1 MNLGGDTMHQ
11 PQIAHGPPVA
21 QPQGWRTFRHF
32 AYVDRP
38 FRDVRR
44 WIAASPHRILA
55 APAGSTGDGPPAVS
69 ELRVRRAGLDLTR
82 DVRMVVGD
90 IQIGIHSARLPLRWE
105 DAARPGFFP
114 VVDATLEV
122 APVRAGRHAMTQLGL
137 FGQYRPPFGRLGA
150 LADSLAGQRIVLES
164 IERFLD
170 DLVDRFQADLPEPE
184 PAPEDGGAG
193 TGASE
198 HAGWHRI
205 VLPVEAL
212 DRRPGGAA
220 ALAQQFLDEP
230 GVVDASVNPASG
242 LAVID
247 YDATACSVGR
257 LLSRV
262 EIEE

>member
-1 MNLGGDTMHQ
+1 MPLQ
-11 PQIAHGPPVA
+11 QIAHDPQVT

-32 AYVDRP
+32 AYVNRP

-44 WIAASPHRILA
+44 LIAASPQLILTD
-55 APAGSTGDGPPAVS
+55 PSGSTGDGPPAVA

-82 DVRMVVGD
+82 DVRMVIGD
-90 IQIGIHSARLPLRWE
+90 IQIGIRSARLPVRWE
-105 DAARPGFFP
+105 DATRPGLFP
-114 VVDATLEV
+114 LVDATLEA

-137 FGQYRPPFGRLGA
+137 FGQYRPPFGRVGA

-170 DLVDRFQADLPEPE
+170 DLVERFQAQLQEPE
-184 PAPEDGGAG
+184 PAPEDGGGG

-198 HAGWHRI
+198 HAGRRRRI
-205 VLPVEAL
+205 VLSVEAL

-220 ALAQQFLDEP
+220 GLALQLLGEP
-230 GVVDASVNPASG
+230 GVIDASVNPASG
-242 LAVID
+242 LAVVD

-257 LLSRV
+257 LLRRV
-262 EIEE
+262 ETEE

>member
-1 MNLGGDTMHQ
+1 MHQ
-11 PQIAHGPPVA
+11 PQIIHDPQVA
-21 QPQGWRTFRHF
+21 QAQGWRNFRHF

-44 WIAASPHRILA
+44 LIAASPQQILA
-55 APAGSTGDGPPAVS
+55 DPSGSTGEGPPAVS
-69 ELRVRRAGLDLTR
+69 ALRVRRAGFDLTR

-90 IQIGIHSARLPLRWE
+90 VQIGIHSARLPLRWE
-105 DAARPGFFP
+105 DAARPGLFP

-164 IERFLD
+164 IERFLE
-170 DLVDRFQADLPEPE
+170 DLVDRFQADLQEPE
-184 PAPEDGGAG
+184 PAPQEGAG
-193 TGASE
+193 NGAPE
-198 HAGWHRI
+198 QAGWHRI

-212 DRRPGGAA
+212 DHRPGGAA
-220 ALAQQFLDEP
+220 ALALQLLGEP

-257 LLSRV
+257 LLRRV